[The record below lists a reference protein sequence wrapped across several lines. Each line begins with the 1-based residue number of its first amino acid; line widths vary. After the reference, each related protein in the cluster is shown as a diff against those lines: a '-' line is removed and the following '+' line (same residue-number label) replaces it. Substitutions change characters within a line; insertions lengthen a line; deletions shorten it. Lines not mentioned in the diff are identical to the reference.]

1 MKPAFAS
8 NAMLNRGCQMRDR
21 NLIGPWI
28 RRFLLEHAVADRNL
42 TRNTQA
48 SYRDMLLLLLPF
60 ASHARKTPIDRLMI
74 NDLSPA
80 LLRSFLGHLEKERG
94 CSGATRNL
102 RLAAVHSLAK
112 FIGMRSPE
120 HLAWSTEIRAVPFK
134 KTQKSTLIYLDKPE
148 VDALLEAPDQRT
160 RQGRRDY
167 ALLLFLYNTGARA
180 GEAAHLMIGDIT
192 WGGSPEVRLVG
203 KGNKMRVCPIW
214 RHTADEL
221 RLLAA
226 ARPAREFVFLN
237 RRNEPLT
244 RFGIYGLVRRA
255 VTHASRTRP
264 ALATKPLSPHCLRH
278 SCAVHLLRSGVD
290 INTIRAWLG
299 HVSLDTTH
307 IYAEVDLEMKKK
319 ALALCDLPN
328 QTEVRPW
335 RSNPKLVEFL
345 RAL

>member
-1 MKPAFAS
+1 
-8 NAMLNRGCQMRDR
+8 MRDR

-244 RFGIYGLVRRA
+244 RFGIYGLVRRLCGRRPSQDGGGR
-255 VTHASRTRP
+255 AS
-264 ALATKPLSPHCLRH
+264 
-278 SCAVHLLRSGVD
+278 
-290 INTIRAWLG
+290 
-299 HVSLDTTH
+299 
-307 IYAEVDLEMKKK
+307 IYAELSDRLRRLDGDRPGDQSQRATRADVHAPVQAAIRRPGNCAQQQGGS
-319 ALALCDLPN
+319 ALFGGFDRRRTLG
-328 QTEVRPW
+328 
-335 RSNPKLVEFL
+335 
-345 RAL
+345 